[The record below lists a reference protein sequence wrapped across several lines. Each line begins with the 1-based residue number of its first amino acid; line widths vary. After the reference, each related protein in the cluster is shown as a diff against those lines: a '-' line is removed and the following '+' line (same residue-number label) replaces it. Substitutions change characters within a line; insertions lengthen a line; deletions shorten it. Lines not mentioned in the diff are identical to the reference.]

1 MHQDRPQ
8 NPGAMPRPGPLAT
21 PEAHADDP
29 GAGQDILAAITARLR
44 QAAMTITNRR
54 IGYSTGVHPQ
64 TARRYLTGDRPS
76 IEFIIAFCGAFDV
89 SADWLLTGRGCMRWP
104 AMRSWAWQTCTM
116 SELCRLLGDAMDSAD
131 GRVSALEGAPRKD
144 AVTA

>member
-8 NPGAMPRPGPLAT
+8 DPTPQPSPHAT
-21 PEAHADDP
+21 PEPHAADP
-29 GAGQDILAAITARLR
+29 GAGQDVLAAITARLR

-89 SADWLLTGRGCMRWP
+89 SADWLLTGRGCERWSGMR
-104 AMRSWAWQTCTM
+104 AWAWRTCTM
-116 SELCRLLGDAMDSAD
+116 GELCAAFGASLEDANERA
-131 GRVSALEGAPRKD
+131 RALDPGSGLPGA
-144 AVTA
+144 